1 MVRNLK
7 TLKNAIAEN
16 GREVNLRGHRMAVF
30 AGSFDPF
37 TVGHLDLVKR
47 AATMFDS
54 LYVVVAQN
62 ASKKNMFDAET
73 RKAMVEE
80 AVSGIPNVSVAVH
93 DGLTVD
99 FMKSVGARYLVRG
112 IRNASDLDMEQAV
125 AWNNKVIYGSDDIE
139 TVFLM
144 SAQEHLAVSSSVVRE
159 LLKCGCGKEKSLAER
174 KNLLS
179 KFVPKNIV
187 RMLLIA
193 FRKNYETI

>member
-1 MVRNLK
+1 MERNLN
-7 TLKNAIAEN
+7 TLKNAIAEKLLEGN
-16 GREVNLRGHRMAVF
+16 RCGLRVAVF

-47 AATMFDS
+47 AAMMFDS
-54 LYVVVAQN
+54 LFVVVAQN
-62 ASKKNMFDAET
+62 ASKRNMFDTET

-99 FMKSVGARYLVRG
+99 FMKSVDARYLVRG
-112 IRNASDLDMEQAV
+112 IRNASDLDAEQAV
-125 AWNNKVIYGSDDIE
+125 AWNNKVIYGVGDIE

-144 SAQEHLAVSSSVVRE
+144 SAQEHLAVSSSLVRE
-159 LLKCGCGKEKSLAER
+159 LLKCGKEKSLAER

-193 FRKNYETI
+193 YRKTYETL

>member
-7 TLKNAIAEN
+7 KLKNAIAED
-16 GREVNLRGHRMAVF
+16 GREVNLRGHRVAVF
-30 AGSFDPF
+30 VGSFDPF

-99 FMKSVGARYLVRG
+99 FMKFVGARYLVRG

-179 KFVPKNIV
+179 KFVPKDIV

>member
-7 TLKNAIAEN
+7 KHKNAVAEN
-16 GREVNLRGHRMAVF
+16 ERDVNRRGLRVAVF
-30 AGSFDPF
+30 AGSFDPI

-47 AATMFDS
+47 AAMMFDS
-54 LYVVVAQN
+54 LFVVVAQN

-99 FMKSVGARYLVRG
+99 FMKSVNARYLVRG

-125 AWNNKVIYGSDDIE
+125 AWNNKVIYGSADIE

-144 SAQEHLAVSSSVVRE
+144 SAQEHLAVSSSLVRE
-159 LLKCGCGKEKSLAER
+159 LLKCGKEKNLGER

-179 KFVPKNIV
+179 KFVPKDIV

-193 FRKNYETI
+193 YRKTYETL

>member
-7 TLKNAIAEN
+7 NLKNVIAED
-16 GREVNLRGHRMAVF
+16 GREVNLRGHRVAVF

-47 AATMFDS
+47 AGTMFDS

-73 RKAMVEE
+73 RKAMVED

-125 AWNNKVIYGSDDIE
+125 AWNNKVIYGSADIE

-179 KFVPKNIV
+179 KFVPKDIV
-187 RMLLIA
+187 RKLLIA

>member
-1 MVRNLK
+1 MERNLN
-7 TLKNAIAEN
+7 TLKNAIAEKLLEGN
-16 GREVNLRGHRMAVF
+16 RCGLRVAVF

-47 AATMFDS
+47 AAMMFDS
-54 LYVVVAQN
+54 LFVVVAQN

-99 FMKSVGARYLVRG
+99 FMKSVDARYLVRG
-112 IRNASDLDMEQAV
+112 IRNASDLDAEQAV
-125 AWNNKVIYGSDDIE
+125 AWNNKVIYGVGDIE

-144 SAQEHLAVSSSVVRE
+144 SAQEHLAVSSSLVRE
-159 LLKCGCGKEKSLAER
+159 LLKCGKEKSLAER

-187 RMLLIA
+187 RMLLMA
-193 FRKNYETI
+193 FRKTYETI

>member
-1 MVRNLK
+1 MNIVCL
-7 TLKNAIAEN
+7 
-16 GREVNLRGHRMAVF
+16 NLRGHRVAVF

-73 RKAMVEE
+73 RKAMVED

-125 AWNNKVIYGSDDIE
+125 AWNNKVIYGSADIE

-179 KFVPKNIV
+179 KFVPKDIV

>member
-7 TLKNAIAEN
+7 KLKNVIAED
-16 GREVNLRGHRMAVF
+16 GREVNLRGHRVAVF

-125 AWNNKVIYGSDDIE
+125 AWNNKVIYGSADIE
-139 TVFLM
+139 IVFLM

-179 KFVPKNIV
+179 KFVPKDIV

>member
-7 TLKNAIAEN
+7 KHKNAVAEN
-16 GREVNLRGHRMAVF
+16 ERDVNRRGLRVAVF
-30 AGSFDPF
+30 AGSFDPI

-47 AATMFDS
+47 AAMMFDS
-54 LYVVVAQN
+54 LFVVVAQN

-99 FMKSVGARYLVRG
+99 FMKSVNARYLVRG
-112 IRNASDLDMEQAV
+112 IRNASDLDAEQAV
-125 AWNNKVIYGSDDIE
+125 AWNNKVIYGVGDIE

-144 SAQEHLAVSSSVVRE
+144 SAQEHLAVSSSLVRE
-159 LLKCGCGKEKSLAER
+159 LLKCGKEKSLAER

-193 FRKNYETI
+193 YRKTYETL

>member
-1 MVRNLK
+1 MVWNSK
-7 TLKNAIAEN
+7 AKKKSVVEE
-16 GREVNLRGHRMAVF
+16 GCGHRVAVF

-47 AATMFDS
+47 AAMMFDS
-54 LYVVVAQN
+54 LFVVVAQN

-73 RKAMVEE
+73 RKTMVEE

-99 FMKSVGARYLVRG
+99 FMKSVNARYLVRG
-112 IRNASDLDMEQAV
+112 IRNASDLDAEQAV
-125 AWNNKVIYGSDDIE
+125 AWNNKVIYGVGDIE

-144 SAQEHLAVSSSVVRE
+144 SAQEHLAVSSSLVRE
-159 LLKCGCGKEKSLAER
+159 LLKCGKQKSLAER

-193 FRKNYETI
+193 YRKTYETL

>member
-1 MVRNLK
+1 MERNLK
-7 TLKNAIAEN
+7 KHKNAVAEN
-16 GREVNLRGHRMAVF
+16 ERDVNRRGLRVAVF
-30 AGSFDPF
+30 AGSFDPI

-47 AATMFDS
+47 AAMMFDS
-54 LYVVVAQN
+54 LFVVVAQN

-99 FMKSVGARYLVRG
+99 FMKFVNARYLVRG
-112 IRNASDLDMEQAV
+112 IRNASDLDAEQAV
-125 AWNNKVIYGSDDIE
+125 AWNNKVIYGVGDIE

-144 SAQEHLAVSSSVVRE
+144 SAQEHLAVSSSLVRE
-159 LLKCGCGKEKSLAER
+159 LLKCGKEKSLAER

-193 FRKNYETI
+193 YRKTYETL

>member
-1 MVRNLK
+1 MVRNLN
-7 TLKNAIAEN
+7 TLKNAVAEN
-16 GREVNLRGHRMAVF
+16 ERDVNRRGLRVAVF
-30 AGSFDPF
+30 AGSFDPI

-47 AATMFDS
+47 AAMMFDS
-54 LYVVVAQN
+54 LFVVVAQN

-73 RKAMVEE
+73 RKTMVEE

-99 FMKSVGARYLVRG
+99 FMKSVNARYLVRG
-112 IRNASDLDMEQAV
+112 IRNASDLDAEQAV
-125 AWNNKVIYGSDDIE
+125 AWNNKVIYGVGDIE

-144 SAQEHLAVSSSVVRE
+144 SAQEHLAVSSSLVRE
-159 LLKCGCGKEKSLAER
+159 LLKCGKEKSLAER

-193 FRKNYETI
+193 YRKTYETL

>member
-1 MVRNLK
+1 MVRNLN
-7 TLKNAIAEN
+7 THKNAVAEN
-16 GREVNLRGHRMAVF
+16 ERDVNRRGLRVAVF
-30 AGSFDPF
+30 AGSFDPI

-47 AATMFDS
+47 AAKMFDS
-54 LYVVVAQN
+54 LFVVVAQN

-80 AVSGIPNVSVAVH
+80 AVSEIPNVSVAVH

-99 FMKSVGARYLVRG
+99 FMKSVNARYLVRG
-112 IRNASDLDMEQAV
+112 IRNASDLDAEQAV
-125 AWNNKVIYGSDDIE
+125 AWNNKVIYGVGDIE

-144 SAQEHLAVSSSVVRE
+144 SAQEHLAVSSSLVRE
-159 LLKCGCGKEKSLAER
+159 LLKCGKQKSLAER

-193 FRKNYETI
+193 YRKTYETL

>member
-7 TLKNAIAEN
+7 NLKNVIAED
-16 GREVNLRGHRMAVF
+16 GREVNLRGHRVAVF

-73 RKAMVEE
+73 RKAMVED

-159 LLKCGCGKEKSLAER
+159 LLKCSCGKEKSLAER

-179 KFVPKNIV
+179 KFVPKDIV

>member
-7 TLKNAIAEN
+7 NLKNVIAED
-16 GREVNLRGHRMAVF
+16 GREVNLRGHRVAVF

-73 RKAMVEE
+73 RKAMVED
-80 AVSGIPNVSVAVH
+80 AISGIPNVSVAVH

-125 AWNNKVIYGSDDIE
+125 AWNNKVIYGSADIE

-159 LLKCGCGKEKSLAER
+159 LLKCGCGKEKR
-174 KNLLS
+174 KKKKKNLLS
-179 KFVPKNIV
+179 KFVPKDIV

>member
-1 MVRNLK
+1 MVRNLN
-7 TLKNAIAEN
+7 TLKNAIAEKLLEGN
-16 GREVNLRGHRMAVF
+16 RCGLRVAVF

-47 AATMFDS
+47 AAMMFDS
-54 LYVVVAQN
+54 LFVVVAQN

-99 FMKSVGARYLVRG
+99 FMKSVDARYLVRG
-112 IRNASDLDMEQAV
+112 IRNASDLDAEQAV
-125 AWNNKVIYGSDDIE
+125 AWNNKVIYGVGDIE

-144 SAQEHLAVSSSVVRE
+144 SAQEHLAVSSSLVRE
-159 LLKCGCGKEKSLAER
+159 LLKCGKEKSLAER

-193 FRKNYETI
+193 YRKTYETL

>member
-16 GREVNLRGHRMAVF
+16 GREVNLRGHRVAVF

-80 AVSGIPNVSVAVH
+80 AVSGIANVAVAVH

>member
-1 MVRNLK
+1 MVRNLN
-7 TLKNAIAEN
+7 THKNAVAEN
-16 GREVNLRGHRMAVF
+16 ERDVNRRGLRVAVF
-30 AGSFDPF
+30 AGSFDPI

-47 AATMFDS
+47 AAKMFDS
-54 LYVVVAQN
+54 LFVVVAQN

-99 FMKSVGARYLVRG
+99 FMKSVNARYLVRG
-112 IRNASDLDMEQAV
+112 IRNASDLDAEQAV
-125 AWNNKVIYGSDDIE
+125 AWNNKVIYGVGDIE
-139 TVFLM
+139 TVFFM
-144 SAQEHLAVSSSVVRE
+144 SAQEHLAVSSSLVRE
-159 LLKCGCGKEKSLAER
+159 LLKCGKEKSLAER

-193 FRKNYETI
+193 YRKTYETL

>member
-7 TLKNAIAEN
+7 KHKNAVAEN
-16 GREVNLRGHRMAVF
+16 ERDVNRRGLRVAVF
-30 AGSFDPF
+30 AGSFDPI

-47 AATMFDS
+47 AAMMFDS
-54 LYVVVAQN
+54 LFVVVAQN

-99 FMKSVGARYLVRG
+99 FMKSVNARYLVRG
-112 IRNASDLDMEQAV
+112 IRNASDLDAEQAV
-125 AWNNKVIYGSDDIE
+125 AWNNKVIYGVGDIE

-144 SAQEHLAVSSSVVRE
+144 SAQEHLAVSSSLVRE
-159 LLKCGCGKEKSLAER
+159 LLKCGKEKSLAER

-193 FRKNYETI
+193 FRKTYETI

>member
-1 MVRNLK
+1 MERNLN
-7 TLKNAIAEN
+7 TLKNAIAEKLLEGN
-16 GREVNLRGHRMAVF
+16 RCGLRVAVF

-47 AATMFDS
+47 AAMMFDS
-54 LYVVVAQN
+54 LFVVVAQN

-99 FMKSVGARYLVRG
+99 FMKSVDARYLVRG
-112 IRNASDLDMEQAV
+112 IRNASDLDAEQAV
-125 AWNNKVIYGSDDIE
+125 AWNNKVIYGVGDIE

-144 SAQEHLAVSSSVVRE
+144 SAQEHLAVSSSLVRE
-159 LLKCGCGKEKSLAER
+159 LLKCGKEKSLAER

-193 FRKNYETI
+193 FRKTYETI

>member
-7 TLKNAIAEN
+7 NLKNVIAED
-16 GREVNLRGHRMAVF
+16 GREVNLRGHRVAVF

-73 RKAMVEE
+73 RKAMVED

-125 AWNNKVIYGSDDIE
+125 AWNNKVIYGSADIE

-179 KFVPKNIV
+179 KFVPKDIV
-187 RMLLIA
+187 RKLLIA

>member
-1 MVRNLK
+1 MVRNLN
-7 TLKNAIAEN
+7 THKNAVAEN
-16 GREVNLRGHRMAVF
+16 ERDVNCRGLRVAVF
-30 AGSFDPF
+30 AGSFDPI

-47 AATMFDS
+47 AAMMFDS
-54 LYVVVAQN
+54 LFVVVAQN

-99 FMKSVGARYLVRG
+99 FMKSVNARYLVRG
-112 IRNASDLDMEQAV
+112 IRNASDLDAEQAV
-125 AWNNKVIYGSDDIE
+125 AWNNKIIYGVGDIE

-144 SAQEHLAVSSSVVRE
+144 SAQEHLAVSSSLVRE
-159 LLKCGCGKEKSLAER
+159 LLKCGKQKSLAER

-193 FRKNYETI
+193 YRKTYETL

>member
-7 TLKNAIAEN
+7 KHKNAVADNE
-16 GREVNLRGHRMAVF
+16 RDVNRRGLRVAVF
-30 AGSFDPF
+30 AGSFDPI

-47 AATMFDS
+47 AAKMFDS
-54 LYVVVAQN
+54 LFVVVAQN

-99 FMKSVGARYLVRG
+99 FMKSVNARYLVRG
-112 IRNASDLDMEQAV
+112 IRNASDLDAEQAV
-125 AWNNKVIYGSDDIE
+125 AWNNKVIYGVGDIE

-144 SAQEHLAVSSSVVRE
+144 SAQEHLAVSSSLVRE
-159 LLKCGCGKEKSLAER
+159 LLKCGKQKSLAER

-193 FRKNYETI
+193 YRKTYETL